1 MKELKITPTKT
12 SPEIILSPEGSIR
25 IKGRSIH
32 ENVNEFFAPVEKWV
46 AEYIKAPA
54 DITCVDMILEYFN
67 SASAKAFIHLLE
79 QIKHV
84 SLKNTKYI
92 INWYYEDGDE
102 DILER
107 GEYFSSIMEVPFTF
121 IKLK

>member
-12 SPEIILSPEGSIR
+12 SPEIILTPEGSIR

-46 AEYIKAPA
+46 AEYLKIPA

-84 SLKNTKYI
+84 SLKNKKYI

-107 GEYFSSIMEVPFTF
+107 GEYFSSILEVPFTF
-121 IKLK
+121 IKLT

>member
-46 AEYIKAPA
+46 AEYLRIPA

-84 SLKNTKYI
+84 SLKNKKYV
-92 INWYYEDGDE
+92 INWYYDDGDE

-107 GEYFSSIMEVPFTF
+107 GEYFSSILDTPFNF
-121 IKLK
+121 IKIS